1 MISGIKDFKRHSRK
15 KKKNMRM
22 GDKEE
27 PTQISEWAE
36 EQKHA
41 NISTL

>member
-1 MISGIKDFKRHSRK
+1 MELKILNAILEK
-15 KKKNMRM
+15 KTKNMRM

-27 PTQISEWAE
+27 PTQISEWAD

>member
-1 MISGIKDFKRHSRK
+1 
-15 KKKNMRM
+15 MRM

-36 EQKHA
+36 EQKACQHLH
-41 NISTL
+41 TLIKYCAKFFYKYTAE

>member
-1 MISGIKDFKRHSRK
+1 
-15 KKKNMRM
+15 M

-27 PTQISEWAE
+27 PTQISEWAD

-41 NISTL
+41 NISTLQWNIVQNSFIFQYSRIDK

>member
-1 MISGIKDFKRHSRK
+1 MELKVLNAILE
-15 KKKNMRM
+15 KKNMRM
-22 GDKEE
+22 AAKEE
-27 PTQISEWAE
+27 PTQISEWAD

>member
-1 MISGIKDFKRHSRK
+1 MELKVFNAILE
-15 KKKNMRM
+15 KKNMRM

-27 PTQISEWAE
+27 PTQISEWAD

-41 NISTL
+41 NISTLE